1 MPRFEAVR
9 HAWCHRAVVV
19 FNCCLFAIGVGWAS
33 PARAQ
38 TERYP
43 ERPVRLVVPYSAGG
57 TADVVAR
64 LLAERFTKTI
74 GSSFLVENRPGAG
87 ATVGTGQVAKSAP
100 DGYTLLVTTLVHSLT
115 PALFD
120 KLPYDAEKDFEP
132 VALAGLVPFVLSVNP
147 NSPAQ
152 DLAAFRVLLQANPGK
167 FDYGSAGPGSPMHIV
182 PELFKSLTATDAKH
196 VPYRGEAPA
205 LTDLVSGHITFTITP
220 ITNMAGLVRAGALRA
235 LGVASDTRSPLL
247 PDVPTMREAG
257 LPGFEVS
264 TWVALLAPAGT
275 PGSIVERLSRE
286 VNDALAD
293 PDFRARVADLG
304 VQTNDVRTPAATAA
318 FIKGETAR
326 WSPVVKAAG
335 AAAQAAK

>member
-1 MPRFEAVR
+1 MLYGEAGR
-9 HAWCHRAVVV
+9 RLSRPGLGRPLLWWA
-19 FNCCLFAIGVGWAS
+19 FAFFAFWAAPVS
-33 PARAQ
+33 SQ

-64 LLAERFTKTI
+64 LLAERFTKSI
-74 GSSFLVENRPGAG
+74 GGSFIVENRPGAG

-100 DGYTLLVTTLVHSLT
+100 DGYTFLVTTLVHALT

-120 KLPYDAEKDFEP
+120 KLSFDPEKDFQP
-132 VALAGLVPFVLSVNP
+132 VALAGLVPFVLAVNP
-147 NSPAQ
+147 SSPAK
-152 DLAAFRVLLQANPGK
+152 DLQSFVALLLANPGK

-205 LTDLVSGHITFTITP
+205 TADLAAGHITFTITP
-220 ITNMAGLVRAGALRA
+220 VTNTAGHIKSGTLRG
-235 LGVASDTRSPLL
+235 LGVTSHSRSPLL

-264 TWVALLAPAGT
+264 TWVALLAPSGT
-275 PGSIVERLSRE
+275 SAAIVERLSKE

-293 PDFRARVADLG
+293 PEFSARVADLG
-304 VQTNDVRTPAATAA
+304 VQTNEVKTPAATAA
-318 FIKGETAR
+318 FIQAETAR
-326 WSPVVKAAG
+326 WAPVVRAAG
-335 AAAQAAK
+335 AAQVAR

>member
-1 MPRFEAVR
+1 MQCPEAVPL
-9 HAWCHRAVVV
+9 WRA
-19 FNCCLFAIGVGWAS
+19 AS
-33 PARAQ
+33 RRRLLAGALALVALSAAPASSQ

-64 LLAERFTKTI
+64 LLADRFTRSI
-74 GSSFLVENRPGAG
+74 GGSFLVENRPGAG

-120 KLPYDAEKDFEP
+120 KLSYDSEKDFEP

-147 NSPAQ
+147 NSPAR
-152 DLAAFRVLLQANPGK
+152 DLESFLALMRANPGK

-182 PELFKSLTATDAKH
+182 PELFKALTATDARH

-205 LTDLVSGHITFTITP
+205 LTDLAAGHITFTITP
-220 ITNMAGLVRAGALRA
+220 ITNTAGLVKAGTLRG

-264 TWVALLAPAGT
+264 TGVALLAPAGT
-275 PGSIVERLSRE
+275 PAPIVERLSRE

-293 PDFRARVADLG
+293 PAFRARVTDLG
-304 VQTNDVRTPAATAA
+304 VQTNDVRTPAATAT
-318 FIKGETAR
+318 FIKAETAR
-326 WSPVVKAAG
+326 WAPVVKAAG
-335 AAAQAAK
+335 AAQAAK